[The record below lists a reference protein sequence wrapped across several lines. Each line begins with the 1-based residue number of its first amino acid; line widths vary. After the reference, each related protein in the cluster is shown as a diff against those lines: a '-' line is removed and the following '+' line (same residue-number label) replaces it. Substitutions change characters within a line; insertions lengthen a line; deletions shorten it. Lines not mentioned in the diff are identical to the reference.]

1 MGCHLKP
8 KKSKLVQSRTITYLM
23 YLFDVEYPDS
33 HNEQGMEE
41 NLGN

>member
-1 MGCHLKP
+1 MGCHLNP

-33 HNEQGMEE
+33 HNEQGMEA